1 MAATKI
7 ILTSIHGKRVGLSAL
22 GNLIV
27 NGAVALRANDAG
39 IIVEPM
45 AAPTAK
51 TVAVILTAAELL
63 AKFLTGT
70 HTAGATQAYTL
81 PLGADLETAI
91 QAAPDLKNIFQSDTG
106 FRWELINLSAAAL
119 DTITLTAAAVGHT
132 IVGAALIP
140 SNHVTTGGLNGTSSS
155 RWRTR
160 RTASGVFVTY
170 RA

>member
-1 MAATKI
+1 MAATKA
-7 ILTSIHGKRVGLSAL
+7 ILTSLHGKRVGICPIGCLVVEGKQAAL
-22 GNLIV
+22 M
-27 NGAVALRANDAG
+27 NDAG
-39 IIVEPM
+39 IMIEPM

-51 TVAVILTAAELL
+51 TVAVTLTAAELL

-70 HTAGATQAYTL
+70 HTAGATAAYVLPTGTL
-81 PLGADLETAI
+81 LEAAI
-91 QAAPDLKNIFQSDTG
+91 QALPELMKVFVTGSG

-119 DTITLTAAAVGHT
+119 DTITMTAGADHT

-155 RWRTR
+155 HWRTR
-160 RTASGVFVTY
+160 RTAAGVFVTY